1 MTDNNA
7 PISKPRVKPAS
18 NWSAIWVL
26 PIIALLIGGWLGW
39 KAYSEA
45 GVMIDIEFSSGDGL
59 QEGKTELLYKGI
71 QLGKVKTV
79 ILDQTTQKVH
89 VSIEVDRQAEGLLRE
104 KTIFWLVKPSI
115 SLAGVTGL
123 ETLVSGNYIA
133 MHAGEGKPTFKFT
146 ALEDPPP
153 LADALPGLHVN
164 LRAKTLGSVTEGS
177 PVYYRQI
184 HVGSVT
190 GYSLNSNDQ
199 SIMIKVHIRPEYSQL
214 VNSETR
220 FWNASGF
227 TVSAGLSGVK
237 VDVESLLSVA
247 IGGIAFDTDPS
258 TVDGFGEGKTGLNP
272 MPLDY
277 ASQVFT
283 LYDDFKAAQ
292 AGILI
297 EVKLPHYSGL
307 EPGKTQV
314 RWNGYPLGVVKG
326 GKVSKD
332 LKSMVV
338 ELDIDPRAKP
348 WLTEGAK
355 FWLVEP
361 EISLDGISGLDALVS
376 GNYIEFK
383 PGPLDKL
390 ARRQFTA
397 LASAPEANYGT
408 PGLHLTLTTT
418 QTASLKAGSPVM
430 FRQMQVGSIS
440 GVRLTPDHQ
449 KVQVN
454 ILINPEHSNLVN
466 SSSRFWNASGIT
478 LTGGL
483 NGIKVHSESLR
494 SLINGGIAFETPQ
507 ANAGPVHN
515 GSKFTLHPDQSSA
528 TRIAERITLEIEQAD
543 GLSTGTPIRYRG
555 FQVGE
560 VGGVTLSED
569 LKTLTLQLMI
579 TEGGAR
585 IAREGSTFTV
595 IRPQV
600 SLTRPAHLGTLIT
613 GPYIVVEPANNPLA
627 ARQTRFRS
635 DELAKV
641 ESDKKAGLPLTL
653 TTLQRKSLK
662 PGLPVAYRGIAVGQV
677 TDLELSPD
685 ASSVLVH
692 ILIEQRYAKLVY
704 SGSKFWNDSGV
715 NVDFSLFNGAKVR
728 TDSVESLL
736 EGSIAFATPIG
747 ERKGTP
753 ARPGQIFDLQPEV
766 QDEWQ
771 EWRPRIPIDKQ

>member
-1 MTDNNA
+1 MTDTNT

-45 GVMIDIEFSSGDGL
+45 GVMIEIEFSSGDGL
-59 QEGKTELLYKGI
+59 QAGKTELLYKGI
-71 QLGKVKTV
+71 QLGKVQTV
-79 ILDQTTQKVH
+79 SLDQKTQKVH
-89 VSIEVDRQAEGLLRE
+89 VSIEIDRHAENFLRE
-104 KTIFWLVKPSI
+104 KTTFWLVKPNI

-133 MHAGEGKPTFKFT
+133 MNPGDGKRKTKFI
-146 ALEDPPP
+146 ALSDAPP
-153 LADALPGLHVN
+153 LADALPGLHLK
-164 LRAKTLGSVTEGS
+164 LRATSLGSVTEGS

-184 HVGSVT
+184 QVGAVT
-190 GYSLNSNDQ
+190 GYALNNNDQ
-199 SIMIKVHIRPEYSQL
+199 SIEIKIHIKPEYSQL
-214 VNSETR
+214 VNSESR

-227 TVSAGLSGVK
+227 SVSAGFSGVQ

-247 IGGIAFDTDPS
+247 IGGIAFDTNPS
-258 TVDGFGEGKTGLNP
+258 NMAGFGKPASTAIA

-292 AGILI
+292 AGILV
-297 EVKLPHYSGL
+297 EVKLPNFSGL

-314 RWNGYPLGVVKG
+314 RWNGYPLGVAKG
-326 GKVSKD
+326 GRVSAD

-348 WLTEGAK
+348 WLTEGAE

-361 EISLDGISGLDALVS
+361 EISLDGITGLDALIR

-383 PGPLDKL
+383 PGPREKP
-390 ARRQFTA
+390 ARRQFAALTA
-397 LASAPEANYGT
+397 PPEANYDT

-418 QTASLKAGSPVM
+418 QAASLKTGSPVL
-430 FRQMQVGSIS
+430 FRQLTVGSVT

-449 KVQVN
+449 EVQVN
-454 ILINPEHSNLVN
+454 VLINPQYSNLVN
-466 SSSRFWNASGIT
+466 GSSRFWNASGIT

-483 NGIKVHSESLR
+483 NGVQVHSESLT

-507 ANAGPVHN
+507 AKAAPVHN
-515 GSKFTLHPDQSSA
+515 GSKFTLNADQSSA
-528 TRIAERITLEIEQAD
+528 TRIAEQITLEVEEAD

-560 VGGVTLSED
+560 VSGVTLSDD
-569 LKTLTLQLMI
+569 LKTLSLQLMI

-585 IAREGSTFTV
+585 IARAGSTFTV

-600 SLTRPAHLGTLIT
+600 SLTRAANLGTLIT
-613 GPYIVVEPANNPLA
+613 GPYIVVEPAGNPLA

-635 DELAKV
+635 EALAKA
-641 ESDKKAGLPLTL
+641 ESDNKAGLPLTL

-662 PGLPVAYRGIAVGQV
+662 AGLPVAYRGIAVGQV

-692 ILIEQRYAKLVY
+692 ILIEPRYAKLVY

-715 NVDFSLFNGAKVR
+715 SVDFSLFDGAKVR

-747 ERKGTP
+747 ERKGSP
-753 ARPGQIFDLQPEV
+753 ARPGQVFDLQPEV

-771 EWRPRIPIDKQ
+771 EWRPRIPIGK